1 MNLKVKKKSFPK
13 FWMSAKDAIELTKV
27 VAEEHTKAL
36 TSQPE
41 IYALQ
46 IAAS

>member
-1 MNLKVKKKSFPK
+1 
-13 FWMSAKDAIELTKV
+13 MSAKSAIELTKV

-41 IYALQ
+41 IHASQL
-46 IAAS
+46 AAS